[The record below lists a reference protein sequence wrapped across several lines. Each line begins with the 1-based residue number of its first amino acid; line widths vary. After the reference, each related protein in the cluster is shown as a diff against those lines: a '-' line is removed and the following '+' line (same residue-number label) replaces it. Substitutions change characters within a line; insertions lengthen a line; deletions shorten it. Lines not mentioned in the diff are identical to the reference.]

1 MKINQLGRVVE
12 AKMKCNKTPAGEACP
27 VHGLKECARYSM
39 TEATE
44 EVTCSQCGKGFSSK
58 GLKAPYQTGF
68 SHCKDHKG
76 MKIVSEDR
84 TEVKDKEG
92 KVVSWKDEG
101 EWKKS
106 TAKKDP
112 RGKVTNMSDR
122 ARKETEKL
130 SKNESLKEAHILS
143 MHVED
148 DHEVKMA
155 QGDLYQM
162 AKKTIALHKM
172 LDNVDQLEGWVQGK
186 VTLAA
191 DYIATVYDYM
201 DHQLAMAGNIDGIGE
216 QMAEAIMPTGS
227 TVSAKK
233 LPPQTAQIVKKVA
246 QGLNP
251 SQNAVMTDP
260 EGNVSVVAKKDVA
273 KKNAQGNMQ
282 VTEDDGPAGQYKS
295 LNDAYPAGSTE
306 VWYWKEDFARDAMMG
321 ANWLAKKGLMPKPE
335 NISDNYVLIGKIAE
349 TNPEKVYMMMQGE
362 MWSPRGQARS
372 MIRSSGT
379 GHTSMSMGD
388 IVKIG
393 GKFMMVD
400 RFGFQD
406 ITQQPQ
412 EESVNVRLK
421 AKPMDESVMSEID
434 LELSAIAKTQ
444 DMDALYDLLTANTPT
459 GKYVQNMADDIA
471 IDNRFLDDDH
481 EKLLDNL
488 MDQIVD
494 DFGIDE
500 SLKEDLQADSG
511 EYYQD
516 SADFFGL
523 FDADHFDKE
532 ETSDDG
538 MDVRGYIDGKLVMAW
553 RFNGPDMTD
562 GYGAYDDSELD
573 ESTFA
578 DAGATLGSTLGAAGG
593 FALSKKKSGYV
604 AGAAVGSAIG
614 ATAGKWLD
622 KKLGNKPKSPEEM
635 KEADEPE
642 ADGNENGVYQMRKV
656 INLRGQ
662 YDVPFADGKKVRV
675 PVNMAHAVLQKF
687 ASLRMPNDKLAFTRA
702 VTKSFDSLKAA
713 IGVREDVDARARK
726 IFGEDWGT
734 SDTSAAINMMKEY
747 IRSTHG
753 GRYNPETIEDA
764 ARDAGEFYYDQMGYD
779 TPEDAA
785 DSLVSHFVRRWMSGS
800 LKAD

>member
-1 MKINQLGRVVE
+1 MKINQLGQVAE
-12 AKMKCNKTPAGEACP
+12 AKMKCNETPAGEACP
-27 VHGLKECARYSM
+27 VHGLKECSGYSM
-39 TEATE
+39 TEVAESFTIQRGNKFLLGGKSWVSKE
-44 EVTCSQCGKGFSSK
+44 EVEKQKFLLYRHKSMAQQVLDKIGKPG
-58 GLKAPYQTGF
+58 
-68 SHCKDHKG
+68 D
-76 MKIVSEDR
+76 KIVAVGGVAEAR
-84 TEVKDKEG
+84 TEIKDKEG
-92 KVVSWKDEG
+92 KVTSWKDEG

-112 RGKVTNMSDR
+112 RGKVTNMSDK
-122 ARKETEKL
+122 ARRETEKL

-260 EGNVSVVAKKDVA
+260 DGNVSVVAKKDVA

-362 MWSPRGQARS
+362 MWSPRGQARN
-372 MIRSSGT
+372 MIRASGT

-393 GKFMMVD
+393 NKYMMVD
-400 RFGFQD
+400 RFGFHD

-412 EESVNVRLK
+412 EESVKVQLK
-421 AKPMDESVMSEID
+421 ARPVEESVMSEID
-434 LELSAIAKTQ
+434 AELSAIAKTQ

-500 SLKEDLQADSG
+500 S
-511 EYYQD
+511 
-516 SADFFGL
+516 
-523 FDADHFDKE
+523 
-532 ETSDDG
+532 
-538 MDVRGYIDGKLVMAW
+538 
-553 RFNGPDMTD
+553 
-562 GYGAYDDSELD
+562 
-573 ESTFA
+573 TFA

-593 FALSKKKSGYV
+593 FALTKKKSGYA
-604 AGAAVGSAIG
+604 AGAAVGSAVG

-622 KKLGNKPKSPEEM
+622 KKLGNKPKDEKEV
-635 KEADEPE
+635 KEADQPE
-642 ADGNENGVYQMRKV
+642 ADGNENGIYQMRKV

-687 ASLRMPNDKLAFTRA
+687 ASMKMPADKLAFTRA

-713 IGVREDVDARARK
+713 VGVREDVDARARK
-726 IFGEDWGT
+726 IFGEDWGS
-734 SDTSAAINMMKEY
+734 SDTSAAINMMKDY
-747 IRSTHG
+747 IRSNHDG
-753 GRYNPETIEDA
+753 KYNPETIEAA
-764 ARDAGEFYYDQMGYD
+764 ARDAGEFYYEDMGYD
-779 TPEDAA
+779 TPEEAA

-800 LKAD
+800 LQAD

>member
-1 MKINQLGRVVE
+1 
-12 AKMKCNKTPAGEACP
+12 
-27 VHGLKECARYSM
+27 
-39 TEATE
+39 
-44 EVTCSQCGKGFSSK
+44 
-58 GLKAPYQTGF
+58 
-68 SHCKDHKG
+68 
-76 MKIVSEDR
+76 
-84 TEVKDKEG
+84 
-92 KVVSWKDEG
+92 
-101 EWKKS
+101 
-106 TAKKDP
+106 
-112 RGKVTNMSDR
+112 MSDK
-122 ARKETEKL
+122 ARKETEKM
-130 SKNESLKEAHILS
+130 SKNSSLKEAHILS

-155 QGDLYQM
+155 QGEIYAM
-162 AKKTIALHKM
+162 AKKAIALHKM

-186 VTLAA
+186 ITLAA
-191 DYIATVYDYM
+191 DYVATVYDYM

-216 QMAEAIMPTGS
+216 QMAEAIVPTGS

-233 LPPQTAQIVKKVA
+233 LPPQTAQVAKKVA
-246 QGLNP
+246 QGLNT
-251 SQNAVMTDP
+251 SQNSVMTDP
-260 EGNVSVVAKKDVA
+260 DGNISIVAKKDVA
-273 KKNAQGNMQ
+273 KKNAQGNME
-282 VTEDDGPAGQYKS
+282 VTEEDNAPAEQYKS
-295 LNDAYPAGSTE
+295 LNDVYPAGSTE
-306 VWYWKEDFARDAMMG
+306 IWYWKDDFGRDAMMG
-321 ANWLAKKGLMPKPE
+321 ANWLAKHNRMPKPE
-335 NISDNYVLIGKIAE
+335 NIGDNYVLIGKIAE
-349 TNPEKVYMMMQGE
+349 TNLDKIYMKMQGE

-400 RFGFQD
+400 RFGWHD

-434 LELSAIAKTQ
+434 AELREIVKNEDYDAVYKLMSAT
-444 DMDALYDLLTANTPT
+444 TPA
-459 GKYVQNMADDIA
+459 GKYIQNMADDIV
-471 IDNRFLDDDH
+471 IDHHLHPDDDF
-481 EKLLDNL
+481 EKIEEYVWDRLV
-488 MDQIVD
+488 Q
-494 DFGIDE
+494 DFG
-500 SLKEDLQADSG
+500 
-511 EYYQD
+511 
-516 SADFFGL
+516 
-523 FDADHFDKE
+523 
-532 ETSDDG
+532 
-538 MDVRGYIDGKLVMAW
+538 V
-553 RFNGPDMTD
+553 
-562 GYGAYDDSELD
+562 D

-578 DAGATLGSTLGAAGG
+578 DAGATLGGTLGGAGG

-635 KEADEPE
+635 QEADEPE
-642 ADGNENGVYQMRKV
+642 ADGNENGIYQMRKV

-713 IGVREDVDARARK
+713 IGVREDVDARAKK
-726 IFGEDWGT
+726 IFGEDWGS

-779 TPEDAA
+779 TPEEAA